1 MAKLIKFDVLKRR
14 YEARIVG
21 KVYDGDK
28 SAQYELYKYCADY
41 YYEKYR
47 SLFSATGDA
56 VDEIFQN
63 SFIKLW
69 ENIEMR
75 KLVAKGNDL
84 IGKDNQPLDCSIR
97 TYFMGIARLKYLEW
111 MREYSINDNGFNE
124 KEYLT
129 RLYEDSDNVQMDILS
144 DIISHMPIRCYE
156 ILTKYYYEGKNYDRI
171 LKEIPSIQS
180 KDGLKTK
187 KHKCMES
194 LREVAVETYNRYL
207 KYN

>member
-1 MAKLIKFDVLKRR
+1 M
-14 YEARIVG
+14 
-21 KVYDGDK
+21 
-28 SAQYELYKYCADY
+28 
-41 YYEKYR
+41 
-47 SLFSATGDA
+47 
-56 VDEIFQN
+56 DEIFQN

-111 MREYSINDNGFNE
+111 MREYSINDSGFNE

-180 KDGLKTK
+180 KAQMVSQTEPLSFLLFSPLF
-187 KHKCMES
+187 H
-194 LREVAVETYNRYL
+194 AIHYNTHR
-207 KYN
+207 